1 MEKFDLNIE
10 KILENWETHHAV
22 REIIAN
28 ALDEQLLTKTCDVV
42 IVKQGK
48 TWLIKDYGR
57 GLKYSDLTQNENQE
71 KIKHPSVIGKFGIG
85 LKDAL
90 ATFDRKG
97 IKVLIKSK
105 FADMTAEQTP
115 KHGFADIKTLHAI
128 INAPTSSKMVGT
140 EFLLN
145 GVSDND
151 IQNAKDLFLKFSGE
165 QILEQTEYGE
175 VVKATNSGGRIYIN
189 GVRAAEEPSFLFSY
203 NITKKTKALQ
213 KALNR
218 ERTNVGRS
226 AYSDIVKQILLKS
239 KSTSVAEQL
248 AAEFQK
254 INLGTAHYEML
265 NWKDVQVH
273 AIKILNQ
280 TSKYVFVTQ
289 EEMLDSPNMMDEARR
304 RGLNIMQITDT
315 VSASIDGLKDLSG
328 NEIKGMSQFLTEYSD
343 SFEFKF
349 IDLKK
354 LSDKEK
360 IVYNYSPDI
369 IKLFGGLPKKVKDI
383 KLASQLRK
391 DFFSTSETLG
401 CWDDKTKSI
410 VIHKKLLKSLSDF
423 SGILVHEII
432 HAKTG
437 DDDVTREFESEL
449 TDAIGIMC
457 EAALKGKKSSGKL
470 K

>member
-10 KILENWETHHAV
+10 KILENWETYHAV

-28 ALDEQLLTKTCDVV
+28 ALDEQLLTKSDNVV
-42 IVKQGK
+42 ITKQGR

-57 GLKYSDLTQNENQE
+57 GLKHSDLTQNENPE
-71 KIKHPSVIGKFGIG
+71 KIKHPSTIGKFGIG

-115 KHGFADIKTLHAI
+115 KHGFSDIKTLHAI
-128 INAPTSSKMVGT
+128 INAPTSPKMMGT
-140 EFLLN
+140 EVLLD
-145 GVSDND
+145 GVSDSD
-151 IQNAKDLFLKFSGE
+151 IENAKNLFLKFSGE
-165 QILEQTEYGE
+165 KILEETEHGE
-175 VVKATNSGGRIYIN
+175 VVKATGGGGRIYIN
-189 GVRAAEEPSFLFSY
+189 GVRAAEEPTFLFSY

-239 KSTSVAEQL
+239 KSTAVAEQL
-248 AAEFQK
+248 ASEFQK

-280 TSKYVFVTQ
+280 TGKYVFVTQ
-289 EEMLDSPNMMDEARR
+289 EQMLDSPSMMDEARN
-304 RGLNIMQITDT
+304 RGLIVMQITDT
-315 VSASIDGLKDLSG
+315 VSASIEGLKDFSG
-328 NEIKGMSQFLTEYSD
+328 NEIKGISQFLTEYSD

-349 IDLKK
+349 IDVNK
-354 LSDKEK
+354 LSAKEK
-360 IVYNYSPDI
+360 AIYNYSSDI
-369 IKLFGGLPKKVKDI
+369 IKLFGGLPKKVKNI
-383 KLASQLRK
+383 KIASQLRE
-391 DFFSTSETLG
+391 DFFSTAETLG
-401 CWDDKTKSI
+401 CWDEKTRSI
-410 VIHKKLLKSLSDF
+410 VIHKKLLKSLSHF
-423 SGILVHEII
+423 SGTLIHEII

-437 DDDVTREFESEL
+437 DDDVTREFERKL

-457 EAALKGKKSSGKL
+457 EAALKGKKPSGKL